1 MISNIGSL
9 ERDVYRI
16 CRTIRHKEDEYIRDM
31 NPAVPFQ
38 FDVHFK
44 IFSEDAFDTLQR
56 LHQRFDEK
64 KVNTVNPKR
73 DFFKVSMDEIEQA
86 VKEIQ
91 KATGVLRIDIFEPA
105 PQAYEYRQTLAARKK
120 HQHLTIDNSSL
131 EEDKIA

>member
-1 MISNIGSL
+1 
-9 ERDVYRI
+9 
-16 CRTIRHKEDEYIRDM
+16 M